1 MPIDRTKDKDKFA
14 LMLKQWID
22 QFAHTLSST
31 DVKNHIQMLV
41 IEPFL
46 QYILKRSFPY
56 MIIAICLFA
65 GIFLFVVLTF
75 VVLLMNCN
83 KSSTT
88 CVGNICQYCDKSF

>member
-1 MPIDRTKDKDKFA
+1 
-14 LMLKQWID
+14 MLKQWID